1 MLVSDFAKFETFLQ
15 RRDFEGALALLPHIS
30 SIEKEDVLKWKV
42 YCLFH
47 SRKFE
52 EVVDLLNKSN
62 RTGEFQLYL
71 ACCYF
76 HLNRFDEARNLL
88 QEYKGPD
95 SGLKQRLNLH
105 LFGEENLLAEPES
118 TLIQNK
124 LSHASYLFKSG
135 KFDEATSIYKDLLSE
150 DDTNKALYVYLALCY
165 YEQGYFDFAL
175 SNIEEYEKENQDSLF
190 VTNLKAAICFRLE
203 GGYAACKELKALN
216 IDLDSFQKEHLL
228 KHNLIVFSEG
238 ENEKTFEV
246 FSSLKIPEAKVNL
259 ALYHIQMGQ
268 VEQAQLAL
276 RDIPNT
282 SPHELAVK
290 AMVRAQEGFKEEAID
305 LFEQAGNYDRDTVPG
320 RQCMASALILKKE
333 FDKANVFLES
343 VQDYLTGDDIFN
355 WNYGLSLAASGNF
368 EEAEKIL
375 LQVKDEELL
384 EELLYKKWLS
394 RCFIH
399 TGDASRAM
407 DLYPSRRDQQIEFL
421 TDVANECFLSKD
433 FEIASKAFLKLK
445 ELDQDGDYYLGIK
458 SSTLAALQ
466 TYVDKE
472 VPSKYSSHIKSL
484 LNKLQSHLQPKERSA
499 ILPPL
504 YEWFDSLQL

>member
-1 MLVSDFAKFETFLQ
+1 MLSDFSKFETFLQ

-30 SIEKEDVLKWKV
+30 SIEKEDTMKWKI

-52 EVVDLLNKSN
+52 EVVDLLKSN
-62 RTGEFQLYL
+62 RTEEFQLYL
-71 ACCYF
+71 ACCYY
-76 HLNRFDEARNLL
+76 HLHQLDAARDLL
-88 QEYKGPD
+88 QEYIGPD
-95 SGLKQRLNLH
+95 SGLKQRLHLH
-105 LFGEENLLAEPES
+105 LFGEENVAESES
-118 TLIQNK
+118 TLLQNK

-135 KFDEATSIYKDLLSE
+135 KFDEATSIYKDLLSRE
-150 DDTNKALYVYLALCY
+150 DTNKALHVYLALCY

-175 SNIEEYEKENQDSLF
+175 NNIKEYEKEHKDSIF
-190 VTNLKAAICFRLE
+190 VTNLKAAICFRIE
-203 GGYAACKELKALN
+203 GGYAACGELKALN
-216 IDLDSFQKEHLL
+216 VDNNSFQNEHLL

-238 ENEKTFEV
+238 ENEKTFDV
-246 FSSLKIPEAKVNL
+246 FSSLKLPEAKVNL

-276 RDIPNT
+276 SDVPNT
-282 SPHELAVK
+282 SPRQIAVK
-290 AMVRAQEGFKEEAID
+290 AMVRAQEGLKEDAID
-305 LFEQAGNYDRDTVPG
+305 LFERSGNYDRDTVPG

-333 FDKANVFLES
+333 FDKANVYLES

-375 LQVKDEELL
+375 LQIKDEDLL

-399 TGDASRAM
+399 NGAASRAM
-407 DLYPSRRDQQIEFL
+407 DLYPSRRDKQIEFL
-421 TDVANECFLSKD
+421 TGVANECFLSKD
-433 FEIASKAFLKLK
+433 FEISSKAFLKLK
-445 ELDQDGDYYLGIK
+445 ELDQDGDYYLAIK

-466 TYVDKE
+466 TYVDKD
-472 VPSKYSSHIKSL
+472 VPSKYSSRIKSL